1 MIYNEIG
8 DNVKKIF
15 RILLVLMYIVGNSLV
30 FATTKEELKITS
42 TAAIVME
49 QSTGRVLYE
58 KNMRK
63 RVKIASTTKILTAIV
78 AIENGS
84 LSDMVTVSKKAAG
97 TGGSEVGIVAGSEV
111 SLESLMYGML
121 LKSGNDCAVAIAEH
135 IGGDV
140 ENFAKMM
147 NKKAYEIGAKDT
159 NCTNPHGLDTE
170 DNYSTAYD
178 LALIARYAK
187 TNDTL
192 SKMMATKSITV
203 NFGKVPKYLANTNK
217 LLSTYVYCDG
227 GKTGFTNMANRCLVA
242 TAKKEDLEIVAIVL
256 GANTT
261 DIRFNECKELLK
273 YGIENYK
280 MVNINDKINWYID
293 IPIIK
298 GNVYSYI
305 RKFDADL
312 TLPLKEGEIEEIYLS
327 QSIVPILTAPVNR
340 GTLLGNIS
348 LYIGEE
354 ELYKRNIY
362 LDQEIKKNTV
372 LDYII
377 KGFKS
382 ILLEEEMI

>member
-1 MIYNEIG
+1 M
-8 DNVKKIF
+8 KKIV
-15 RILLVLMYIVGNSLV
+15 RIFLVLMYILGSNAT
-30 FATTKEELKITS
+30 FATTEAELKITS

-78 AIENGS
+78 AIENGD
-84 LSDMVTVSKKAAG
+84 LSDMVTISKKAAG
-97 TGGSEVGIVAGSEV
+97 TGGSEVGIIAGSEV
-111 SLESLMYGML
+111 ALESLMYGML
-121 LKSGNDCAVAIAEH
+121 LESGNDCAVAIAEY
-135 IGGDV
+135 IGGNV

-147 NKKAYEIGAKDT
+147 NQKAYEIGAKDT

-170 DNYSTAYD
+170 ENYSTAYD

-192 SKMMATKSITV
+192 SKIMATKSITV
-203 NFGKVPKYLANTNK
+203 NFGKVPKYLANTNR

-256 GANTT
+256 GAGTT

-298 GNVYSYI
+298 GNIYSYI

-312 TLPLKEGEIEEIYLS
+312 TLPLKEGEVEEIYLS
-327 QSIVPILTAPVNR
+327 QSIVPVLTAPVNR
-340 GTLLGNIS
+340 GTFLGNIS

-354 ELYKRNIY
+354 ELYRRNIY
-362 LDQEIKKNTV
+362 LDEEIRKNTIF
-372 LDYII
+372 DYII

-382 ILLEEEMI
+382 ILLEEEII